1 MERLIEQISEL
12 RKDHDR
18 MERLHQETE
27 EKYRKLMQKEEV
39 ILLILLY
46 L

>member
-27 EKYRKLMQKEEV
+27 EKDRKLRQKEKV